1 MAIFQVF
8 SRLQLPQPQVAPAAT
23 QHPQPAEPGV
33 PRQLRADQLG
43 GADGDGQAAPGVL
56 RGQPRENFRNVEG
69 THLEF
74 WEGGEFGRNGYALN
88 MKGKFSD
95 SHVLVYYWFVHVHRF
110 ISAKYNHIIAYR
122 IHFF

>member
-56 RGQPRENFRNVEG
+56 RGHPASGDLRAVDVKPSR
-69 THLEF
+69 TT
-74 WEGGEFGRNGYALN
+74 
-88 MKGKFSD
+88 GKFPKCGRYS
-95 SHVLVYYWFVHVHRF
+95 SGILGGG
-110 ISAKYNHIIAYR
+110 R
-122 IHFF
+122 IWKKWICIEYEGKIFG